1 MKAALRGLT
10 FRGKGLIAVGLGLA
24 VGAMIS
30 EQRDLLR
37 IAVLLLAL
45 PCVSAF
51 LVARTHFRLG
61 AERTITPPHVPVG
74 TVGEVQLQ
82 ITNLSRSRS
91 GTLLLF
97 DAVPGALGRP
107 VTRVLERVEAG
118 GSRTTTYPLDA
129 TQRGRYELGPLSI
142 TAVDPFGLVRL
153 TRTFR
158 TTTPVLVVP
167 QVEDLAEAVIAAD
180 HRGRGDGVAV
190 ALAAR
195 GDDDVVPREY
205 RHGDDLR
212 RIHWRASARL
222 DELMVRREEVP
233 WTNRATVLIDLRQP
247 RHGGDG
253 PTSSL
258 ERALSAGASAAVHL
272 LRHGWGV
279 RVATTDGRVLVSA
292 ANGPVGEAE
301 VLTALALVDA
311 SPAVDITA
319 PALRDDLVIAAVA
332 SDARVAAALGGRAAR
347 SSGQMGIALV
357 IDTASWFAPESLDA
371 SQTCAALQAAG
382 WQAAAVSGRAGAI
395 AGAWIAATGELQGS
409 TR

>member
-1 MKAALRGLT
+1 MKNALRGLT
-10 FRGKGLIAVGLGLA
+10 FRGKGLLAVGLGLA

-37 IAVLLLAL
+37 VAILLLAL

-61 AERTITPPHVPVG
+61 AERAITPAQVPVG
-74 TVGEVQLQ
+74 TVGEVQLTV
-82 ITNLSRSRS
+82 TNLSRART
-91 GTLLLF
+91 GTLLLA
-97 DAVPGALGRP
+97 DAVPQALGPP

-118 GSRTTTYPLDA
+118 GSRTTTYPLHA
-129 TQRGRYELGPLSI
+129 SQRGRYELGPLSI

-167 QVEDLAEAVIAAD
+167 QLEELADAVIAAD

-233 WTNRATVLIDLRQP
+233 WTNRATVLIDLRQS
-247 RHGGDG
+247 RHGGQG

-272 LRHGWGV
+272 IRHGWGV
-279 RVATTDGRVLVSA
+279 RVTTTDGRVLVSTA
-292 ANGPVGEAE
+292 SGPAGEAE
-301 VLTALALVDA
+301 VLTALALVEA
-311 SPAVDITA
+311 SPAMDVTA
-319 PALRDDLVIAAVA
+319 PAFRDDLVIAAVA
-332 SDARVAAALGGRAAR
+332 SDARIATALGGRAAR
-347 SSGQMGIALV
+347 SAGQLGIALV
-357 IDTASWFAPESLDA
+357 IDTSAWFAPESQGA
-371 SQTCAALQAAG
+371 GETCAGLRAAG
-382 WQAAAVSGRAGAI
+382 WQAVSVSGRIGAV
-395 AGAWIAATGELQGS
+395 ASAWIAATGDLQGS
-409 TR
+409 AR

>member
-1 MKAALRGLT
+1 MKNALRGLT
-10 FRGKGLIAVGLGLA
+10 FRGKGLIAVGIGLA
-24 VGAMIS
+24 VGALIS

-37 IAVLLLAL
+37 IAILLLAL

-61 AERTITPPHVPVG
+61 AERAITPPHVPVG
-74 TVGEVQLQ
+74 TVGEVQLT
-82 ITNLSRSRS
+82 ITNLSRSRT
-91 GTLLLF
+91 GTLLLS
-97 DAVPGALGRP
+97 DAVPRVLGPP
-107 VTRVLERVEAG
+107 VARVLERVEAG

-167 QVEDLAEAVIAAD
+167 QVEELAEAVIAAD
-180 HRGRGDGVAV
+180 HRGRGDGAAV

-233 WTNRATVLIDLRQP
+233 WTNRATVVVDLRQP
-247 RHGGDG
+247 RHGGQG
-253 PTSSL
+253 ATSSL
-258 ERALSAGASAAVHL
+258 ERTLSAGASAAVHL

-279 RVATTDGRVLVSA
+279 RVTTTDGRVLVSA
-292 ANGPVGEAE
+292 ASGPAGEAE
-301 VLTALALVDA
+301 VLTALALVEA
-311 SPAVDITA
+311 SPSVDVTA

-332 SDARVAAALGGRAAR
+332 SDARIATALGGRSAR
-347 SSGQMGIALV
+347 SSGQLGIALV
-357 IDTASWFAPESLDA
+357 VDTSAWFAPESVDA
-371 SQTCAALQAAG
+371 SETCAALRAAG
-382 WQAAAVSGRAGAI
+382 WQAASVTGRAGAV
-395 AGAWIAATGELQGS
+395 AAAWLAATGELQGS
-409 TR
+409 VR

>member
-91 GTLLLF
+91 GTLLLL

-158 TTTPVLVVP
+158 TTMPVLVVP
-167 QVEDLAEAVIAAD
+167 QVEDLADAVIAAD

-279 RVATTDGRVLVSA
+279 RVATTDGRVLVSS